1 MRARCA
7 VPIALLV
14 LSCAASAA
22 DAPANPAPVV
32 PAKPWH
38 LLASTSVAV
47 TPPDAAAPQ
56 HHEMRLSSARGSFAR
71 IRLEVDGAPVTL
83 DHLIV
88 TFAHGSTQ
96 QVDLHKTLESGGVT
110 ADIALQGSDRV
121 IRKVDF
127 WYATKQF
134 AHVRL
139 YGQ

>member
-1 MRARCA
+1 MKRDEARRCA
-7 VPIALLV
+7 RWAVGIALLV
-14 LSCAASAA
+14 LSCAAGAA
-22 DAPANPAPVV
+22 GV
-32 PAKPWH
+32 WH
-38 LLASTSVAV
+38 LLASASVKV
-47 TPPDAAAPQ
+47 TPPDAVAPQ
-56 HHEMRLSSARGSFAR
+56 HHELWLSSARGPFDR

-83 DHLIV
+83 DHLVV

-96 QVDLHKTLESGGVT
+96 RVDLQKTLASGAVT
-110 ADIALQGSDRV
+110 ADIALQGTDHV

>member
-1 MRARCA
+1 M
-7 VPIALLV
+7 

-22 DAPANPAPVV
+22 DAPPPSPAPPPA

-38 LLASTSVAV
+38 LLASTSVTV
-47 TPPDAAAPQ
+47 TPPDSAPQ